1 MKDCHRNWCF
11 VWVLQIGERVE
22 LWPKDTSVVG
32 MFLNGKM
39 TAWVYGKAKSLVPF
53 LIVYCVGGF

>member
-1 MKDCHRNWCF
+1 M
-11 VWVLQIGERVE
+11 WVLQIGERVE